1 MRCQDGRVAEL
12 IGIEEA
18 RRRVL
23 ATARTLGGESVPLDS
38 ALGRVLCEEVRSPVD
53 VPPFDNSA
61 MDGFAVPPGADGAL
75 EVIDEARAGA
85 PSSTALAPGTA
96 VRISTGAAVPRG
108 TEAVV
113 AIERAEEDGNM
124 VTVSPSKPGANIRR
138 RGEDVGA
145 GDSVMSAG
153 AVLRPAALGVLAS
166 LGRSAALCSERPGV
180 AILATGDEL
189 VEPGGDL
196 GPGQI
201 WSSNPV
207 ALAGQVR
214 QAGGLVERNDRIPD
228 DPEVTRRELESA
240 AAADVVIVSGGVSV
254 GPHDHVKGAL
264 AAIGAE
270 EVFWGVALRPGKP
283 IWFGTLAVGGRTVS
297 VFGLPGNP
305 VSAMVGFQLF
315 VRPALQALQGADPGA
330 TRATA
335 VLDEDIARNPGR
347 AQAVRCRLSSADDG
361 LHATTTGPQ
370 GSHVL
375 TSMLAADGLALVEAG
390 DGAMRRGER
399 VQVELLS

>member
-1 MRCQDGRVAEL
+1 MAEL

-23 ATARTLGGESVPLDS
+23 AAAPALGGESVPLDA
-38 ALGRVLCEEVRSPVD
+38 ALDRVLFEEVRSPID

-85 PSSTALAPGTA
+85 PSCTALVPGTA
-96 VRISTGAAVPRG
+96 ARISTGAAVPAG

-113 AIERAEEDGNM
+113 AVEHTAEDGDM
-124 VTVSPSKPGANIRR
+124 VTVSHAPPGANIRR
-138 RGEDVGA
+138 RGEDITA
-145 GDSVMSAG
+145 GSLVMSPG
-153 AVLRPAALGVLAS
+153 DVLRPVALGVLAS
-166 LGRSAALCSERPGV
+166 VGRAEVLCSQRPAV

-189 VEPGGDL
+189 VEPGADL

-201 WSSNPV
+201 WSSNPT
-207 ALAGQVR
+207 ALAGQAR
-214 QAGGLVERNDRIPD
+214 QAGGVVVRNGRIPD
-228 DPEVTRRELESA
+228 APAATRREVQGA
-240 AAADVVIVSGGVSV
+240 ACAADVVVVSGGVSV

-283 IWFGTLAVGGRTVS
+283 IWFGTLAIAGRTVA

-305 VSAMVGFQLF
+305 VSAMVCFQLF
-315 VRPALQALQGADPGA
+315 VRPALRALQGADPDA
-330 TRATA
+330 ARATA
-335 VLDEDIARNPGR
+335 VLDEDIARNAHR
-347 AQAVRCRLSSADDG
+347 DQAVRCRLSSSDDG
-361 LHATTTGPQ
+361 LHATPTGPQ

-375 TSMLAADGLALVEAG
+375 TSMLAADGLALVGAG
-390 DGAMRRGER
+390 ESAMRRGER
-399 VQVELLS
+399 VQVELLSQ